1 MAQIEFQISDDGAT
15 KAFRVDT
22 GAVPEPPQEPE
33 VAATTESRRSRR
45 QGTAPAALE
54 VGRA

>member
-1 MAQIEFQISDDGAT
+1 MAQIEFRISDDGAT